1 MAKAKSWR
9 ELRDRSK
16 VAPDKRA
23 RTDVAVKEEVERLDR
38 VTKIEQ
44 LRRARS
50 RSQQQIAEQLGT
62 NQGAVSR
69 LERQTDFYLSTLA
82 RFVHALGGKLKIVV
96 QFDDAQEPIEL
107 DLLGDLQP
115 PQASATDRRRTLA

>member
-1 MAKAKSWR
+1 MVKTKVWR
-9 ELRDRSK
+9 ELRGRSK
-16 VAPDKRA
+16 VSPEQRS
-23 RTDVAVKEEVERLDR
+23 RTDAAVKKEVERLGR

-50 RSQQQIAEQLGT
+50 LSQQQIAEQLGT

-69 LERQTDFYLSTLA
+69 LERQTDFYLSTLG
-82 RFVHALGGKLKIVV
+82 RFVHALGGTLKIVV
-96 QFDDAQEPIEL
+96 QFDDAEEPIEL

-115 PQASATDRRRTLA
+115 PPAPAPLRKRLPA